1 MRPRHTTLV
10 ALVLA
15 FLWFTPV
22 TAAAVPDLV
31 GAAGTPVTAS
41 TTTTPLSS
49 TPALTSTASGS
60 EAAETVRGRVLDPD
74 REPIANLAITVTGAD
89 GAEVGSTTTDDEGN
103 WTVDLPGPGTYT
115 VSLDPADLPDGVVPR
130 TEGGESREVTVRA
143 RAAQSVILATA
154 ESGEQVEDAGAA
166 PTAGEPAEAEATPAA
181 TRSTPNRFVQL
192 VVEGIRFGSLIAIT
206 AVGLSLVFGTTKM
219 INFAHGE
226 LVTIG
231 AVAAYF
237 LSTNPGPVPLVLA
250 AVLSMV
256 LVGLVAGGTELAI
269 WRPMRRRGSGL
280 IQMFIVAI
288 GLALLLRHIVQIV
301 YGAQRR
307 RYSDYAVQQTMDFGL
322 FQMTPRDLA
331 MTLIS
336 IAVLIGVALML
347 QLTRIG
353 KAMRAVSDNRDLAEA
368 SGINVDRV
376 ILIVWI
382 IGGSLAG
389 LGGVFFG
396 LSQAV
401 YPEMGFMLLLL
412 MFAGVILGG
421 LGSAYGAIVGSLVI
435 GLVAQLSTI
444 WFPVDLQFM
453 WALLVMIL
461 VLLFRPQGIL
471 GKRERVG

>member
-1 MRPRHTTLV
+1 MRPRPVTLV

-15 FLWFTPV
+15 LLWFAPV
-22 TAAAVPDLV
+22 TAVAVPDLV
-31 GAAGTPVTAS
+31 SAAGPAVSPTA
-41 TTTTPLSS
+41 PAAASS
-49 TPALTSTASGS
+49 PAPILASS
-60 EAAETVRGRVLDPD
+60 DTDAAENVRGRLLDPD
-74 REPIANLAITVTGAD
+74 REPLTGLTITVTD
-89 GAEVGSTTTDDEGN
+89 SSGAEVGTATTDDEGN
-103 WTVDLPGPGTYT
+103 WSVGLPGPGTYT
-115 VSLDPADLPDGVVPR
+115 VSLDPADLPAGVVPR
-130 TEGGESREVTVRA
+130 TEGGESREVVVRA
-143 RAAQSVILATA
+143 QATQSVILATA
-154 ESGEQVEDAGAA
+154 ESGDQVEETAA
-166 PTAGEPAEAEATPAA
+166 PTAGEPDEAEAPPPQA
-181 TRSTPNRFVQL
+181 RSGGNRYVQL

-206 AVGLSLVFGTTKM
+206 AVGLSLVFGTTRL

-226 LVTIG
+226 FVTIG
-231 AVAAYF
+231 AATAYF
-237 LSTNPGPVPLVLA
+237 LSTSPGSMPLILA
-250 AVLSMV
+250 AAISMV
-256 LVGLVAGGTELAI
+256 FVALVAGGSELAV
-269 WRPMRRRGSGL
+269 WKPMRRRGSGL

-288 GLALLLRHIVQIV
+288 GLALLLRHIVQLV
-301 YGAQRR
+301 HGAQRR
-307 RYSDYAVQQTMDFGL
+307 RYADYAVQQSIDFGL
-322 FQMTPRDLA
+322 FTMTPRDLA

-336 IAVLIGVALML
+336 IAVLIGVALLL

-376 ILIVWI
+376 VLFVWML
-382 IGGSLAG
+382 GGALAG